1 MIPKRRPDGTL
12 PPGVYQA
19 TIAEILAAYPPVN
32 QQRQILNDSLQRA
45 VEELRKLDP
54 SLVIFVDGS
63 YVTQKAEPNDVD
75 LLVVTTRFSAR
86 RIIGYLDQVCPV
98 EAVSLDITVEPAL
111 PSIVF
116 DLLTETRRGRRKGII
131 QLQ

>member
-1 MIPKRRPDGTL
+1 VIPKRRRDGTL
-12 PPGVYQA
+12 PPGIYQA
-19 TIAEILAAYPPVN
+19 TIDEILTTYPPVN

-45 VEELRKLDP
+45 IEELRKLDP

-63 YVTQKAEPNDVD
+63 YVTRKAEPNDVD
-75 LLVVTTRFSAR
+75 LLIVTTRLSAR

-111 PSIVF
+111 PNVVF
-116 DLLTETRRGRRKGII
+116 DLFTETRRGQSKGII
-131 QLQ
+131 RLL

>member
-12 PPGVYQA
+12 PPGIYRA
-19 TIAEILAAYPPVN
+19 TITEILAAYLPVN
-32 QQRQILNDSLQRA
+32 QQRQILNDSLKRV

-75 LLVVTTRFSAR
+75 LLIVTTRFSAR
-86 RIIGYLDQVCPV
+86 RIIGYLDQICPV
-98 EAVSLDITVEPAL
+98 KVVSMDITVEPAL
-111 PSIVF
+111 PNVVF
-116 DLLTETRRGRRKGII
+116 DLFTETRRGRRKGII